1 MKPDWYNN
9 SPDEQKRQVDFDDVF
24 ESEERLHNMLVSQV
38 VRLDKKT
45 DKHQEY
51 TYEEISSILDKISS
65 LEKEVEILQKKSL
78 ISVIKDSFNK
88 WFFGTK
94 G

>member
-9 SPDEQKRQVDFDDVF
+9 SPEEQKRQVDFDDVF

-78 ISVIKDSFNK
+78 ISMIKDIFNK

>member
-51 TYEEISSILDKISS
+51 TYEEISYILDKISS

-78 ISVIKDSFNK
+78 ISMIKDIFNK